1 MATKNKPTNDLEKT
15 STELKHEFSKSEL
28 DGLANLLSETLQ
40 KRGTVE
46 NEFKNVKNE
55 YKTKLE
61 DLDSEIIITN
71 EKYTQKYEI
80 RDTPCY
86 LHRNFSRGVRE
97 YLSALDKATVLKEEP
112 LTKEDHQLKMKLDE
126 EEK

>member
-1 MATKNKPTNDLEKT
+1 MAKTKPNNDLEKT
-15 STELKHEFSKSEL
+15 STELKHEFSRPEL
-28 DGLANLLSETLQ
+28 EGLANLLSETIQ
-40 KRGTVE
+40 KRGAME

-61 DLDSEIIITN
+61 NLDSEIITTN
-71 EKYTQKYEI
+71 EKYTQKYEM

-97 YLSALDKATVLKEEP
+97 YLSALDKTDILKEEP